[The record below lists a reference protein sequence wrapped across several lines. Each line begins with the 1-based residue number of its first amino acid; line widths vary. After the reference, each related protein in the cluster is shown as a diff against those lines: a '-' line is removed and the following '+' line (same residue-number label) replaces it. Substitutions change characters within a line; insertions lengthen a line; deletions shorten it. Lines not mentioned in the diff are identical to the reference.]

1 MTAGTYRY
9 LYKDFTSTIQGL
21 HRYLYDGSPYVLVDS
36 FIAAFEKGV
45 DDIINGTIWSGGQF
59 WMA

>member
-1 MTAGTYRY
+1 
-9 LYKDFTSTIQGL
+9 
-21 HRYLYDGSPYVLVDS
+21 VLVDS